1 MSRRMVRHIS
11 LCLVL
16 GLVMVGCASPVL
28 ITPPPPPTPLPGS
41 VETIVVH
48 TAAAAQTQTAALI
61 PPSNTPTQTPLA
73 TRTPTISPTP
83 TATVLFLPPTA
94 TSLPEGLLEDE
105 NEDGGGDGN
114 DDNQDGYVK
123 PTATPSEWACRVLSK
138 SPAKGA
144 VIKGGSNFRATWTV
158 ENIGTKTW
166 PKKGVDFVYHSGAH
180 LHDGKAWRDIPTT
193 VGPGGKVTLMV
204 SMTAPKRSSV
214 YSTRWSL
221 RVGKKD
227 FCDVRFII
235 EVK

>member
-1 MSRRMVRHIS
+1 MSRRMVRRIS

-28 ITPPPPPTPLPGS
+28 ITPPPPSTPLPGS
-41 VETIVVH
+41 VETIVVQ
-48 TAAAAQTQTAALI
+48 TAVVAQTQTAVLI
-61 PPSNTPTQTPLA
+61 PPSNTPTQTPPA

-94 TSLPEGLLEDE
+94 TSLPEGFFEDE
-105 NEDGGGDGN
+105 NVNEDGNG
-114 DDNQDGYVK
+114 DNQDGYVK
-123 PTATPSEWACRVLSK
+123 PTATPSEWACRVLYK

-144 VIKGGSNFRATWTV
+144 VIKGGSSFRATWTV

-193 VGPGGKVTLMV
+193 VGPGGKVTLTV
-204 SMTAPKRSSV
+204 SMSVPKRSSV

-227 FCDVRFII
+227 FCDVRFIV